1 MVRSR
6 IILLVLR
13 LEVKSV
19 SENCVQN
26 RVSKILRERLNG
38 CFVAIF
44 KWVRGELIGEGT
56 RGKVYLALNS
66 NTGEM
71 ISVRQME
78 IPRTD
83 IDMSDSRL
91 VSAVEALKLLSETLK
106 DLDHPNIIQYLGF
119 EETPLFLNMC
129 VPLLTKDF
137 SKTTLIC
144 IVGV

>member
-1 MVRSR
+1 M
-6 IILLVLR
+6 IW
-13 LEVKSV
+13 
-19 SENCVQN
+19 
-26 RVSKILRERLNG
+26 LNG
-38 CFVAIF
+38 YFVATF
-44 KWVRGELIGEGT
+44 EWVRGELLGKGT
-56 RGKVYLALNS
+56 RGKVYLALNT

-71 ISVRQME
+71 IAVRQMG

-129 VPLLTKDF
+129 VPLLMKDF
-137 SKTTLIC
+137 SKTTLTC